1 MGLVKGLHHLDAK
14 AVVSAEE
21 HCVVDGASGSA
32 PPFGSHQ
39 GPRMPATGSAIGSG
53 ATALG
58 VGDSGEARQ
67 EEHAQIWPRATPP
80 AVMGVEPVDG
90 WKQWR

>member
-1 MGLVKGLHHLDAK
+1 
-14 AVVSAEE
+14 
-21 HCVVDGASGSA
+21 
-32 PPFGSHQ
+32 
-39 GPRMPATGSAIGSG
+39 MPAPGSAIGSG

-80 AVMGVEPVDG
+80 AVMSAEPVDG

>member
-1 MGLVKGLHHLDAK
+1 
-14 AVVSAEE
+14 
-21 HCVVDGASGSA
+21 
-32 PPFGSHQ
+32 
-39 GPRMPATGSAIGSG
+39 MPAPGSAIGSG

-80 AVMGVEPVDG
+80 AVMGAEPVDG
-90 WKQWR
+90 WKQWRWPLRLTPCVSDWTGGLQTREPQL